1 MANITG
7 YTENRMFFLE
17 KQSIKCGSKELDL
30 SEPVVMG
37 ILNVTPDSFFDGG
50 KNDSPIAALLKAEQL
65 VTEGAAIIDMGA
77 LSTRPGAE
85 TLNTESEIKR
95 LIPYLKLIRKSFPE
109 VIISIDTFRSEVAR
123 ASLQEGADIINDISG
138 GMLDPAMVEFMCH
151 QDAAYIL
158 MHMQGTP
165 ETMQLNPAYDNVIE
179 EVGAFFMH
187 QLAPFKKASKQNI
200 ILDPGFGFG
209 KNIDHNFRLLSSI
222 NGFASL
228 GYPVLVGV
236 SRKSM
241 INKVL
246 GTTPDT
252 ALNGTTV
259 INTIALMHGA
269 HILRVHDVK
278 PAMEAIKL
286 VNQFR
291 QSNLID

>member
-7 YTENRMFFLE
+7 YPENHMNFLE
-17 KQSIKCGSKELDL
+17 KQSIKCGSKRLDL

-37 ILNVTPDSFFDGG
+37 ILNVTPDSFYDGG
-50 KNDSPIAALLKAEQL
+50 QNNSPDAALAKAEKL
-65 VTEGAAIIDMGA
+65 VSEGAAIIDMGA

-85 TLNTESEIKR
+85 TLDTGSEIKR
-95 LIPYLKLIRKSFPE
+95 LVSYLRLIRKSFPE
-109 VIISIDTFRSEVAR
+109 VIISVDTFRSEVAD
-123 ASLQEGADIINDISG
+123 ASIQEGADIINDISG
-138 GMLDPAMVEFMCH
+138 GMLDSEMIEYMCH

-165 ETMQLNPAYDNVIE
+165 ETMQLNPSYDNVIK

-187 QLAPFKKASKQNI
+187 QLAHFKKASKQNI

-209 KNIDHNFRLLSSI
+209 KNIDHNYRLLSSI
-222 NGFASL
+222 NDFASL

-246 GTTPDT
+246 GTSPDT

-259 INTIALMHGA
+259 INTIALMNGA
-269 HILRVHDVK
+269 QILRVHDVK
-278 PAMEAIKL
+278 PAIEAIKL
-286 VNQFR
+286 VKQFR
-291 QSNLID
+291 QSNLIN

>member
-1 MANITG
+1 
-7 YTENRMFFLE
+7 
-17 KQSIKCGSKELDL
+17 
-30 SEPVVMG
+30 MG

-50 KNDSPIAALLKAEQL
+50 KNESPVAALLKAEQL
-65 VTEGAAIIDMGA
+65 VTEGAAIIDIGA

-85 TLNTESEIKR
+85 TLNTGSEIKR

-109 VIISIDTFRSEVAR
+109 VIISIDTYRSEVAR

-138 GMLDPAMVEFMCH
+138 GMLDPAMVDFMCH

-165 ETMQLNPAYDNVIE
+165 ETMQLNPVYDNVIK

-187 QLAPFKKASKQNI
+187 QLAFFKKASKQNI

-209 KNIDHNFRLLSSI
+209 KNMDHNFRLLSSI
-222 NGFASL
+222 NDFASL

>member
-7 YTENRMFFLE
+7 YTENRMNFLE

-30 SEPVVMG
+30 SKPVVMG

-50 KNDSPIAALLKAEQL
+50 KNESPVAALLKAEQL
-65 VTEGAAIIDMGA
+65 VTEGAAIIDIGA

-85 TLNTESEIKR
+85 TLNTGSEIKR

-109 VIISIDTFRSEVAR
+109 VIISIDTYRSEVAR

-138 GMLDPAMVEFMCH
+138 GMLDPAMVDFMCH

-165 ETMQLNPAYDNVIE
+165 ETMQLNPVYDNVIK

-187 QLAPFKKASKQNI
+187 QLAFFKKASKQNI

-222 NGFASL
+222 NDFASL

>member
-7 YTENRMFFLE
+7 YTENRMNFLE

-30 SEPVVMG
+30 SKPVVMG

-50 KNDSPIAALLKAEQL
+50 KNESPVAALLKAEQL
-65 VTEGAAIIDMGA
+65 VTEGAAIIDIGA

-85 TLNTESEIKR
+85 TLNTGSEIKR

-109 VIISIDTFRSEVAR
+109 VIISIDTYRSEVAR

-138 GMLDPAMVEFMCH
+138 GMLDPAMVDFMCH

-165 ETMQLNPAYDNVIE
+165 ETMQLNPVYDNVIK

-187 QLAPFKKASKQNI
+187 QLEFFKKASKQNI

-209 KNIDHNFRLLSSI
+209 KNMDHNFRLLSSI
-222 NGFASL
+222 NDFASL